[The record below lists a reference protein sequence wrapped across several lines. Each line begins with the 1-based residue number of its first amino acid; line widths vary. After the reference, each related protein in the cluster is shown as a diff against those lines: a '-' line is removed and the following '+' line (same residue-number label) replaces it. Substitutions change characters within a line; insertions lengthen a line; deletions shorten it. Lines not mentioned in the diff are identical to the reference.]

1 MTQALLVVG
10 GLFLLIYVPLAML
23 AWRRPLLA
31 RFAWR
36 EATRRRGQF
45 ALLVVGLMVGSASIT
60 ASLVAADSGVQTLGS
75 LTYERLGAVDMTVTA
90 ARGNS
95 FPRSVASELASDPTL
110 TPYIDGVQAGVE
122 RQASLADL
130 DRRLGKPEVLLVG
143 FDVQSQ
149 RRFGAFS
156 LTDGRRTYGEELAAG
171 DVLLSQG
178 LARALDAK
186 VGDRLRIAA
195 GSESDA
201 NLRLYGIAT
210 PTGPGAYGGY
220 LAVFMTL
227 ESSERIVHDPG
238 INIVRI
244 AARGSSATDPT
255 PASRA
260 AGPVRSAVSRM
271 DAGTPLLVNEVRP
284 YAATWLTGM
293 TQGIFGELLAPT
305 SLTILAAIALIV
317 NLVLALAEERRS
329 RLAVLRALGLT
340 RTGLVVLSILEGAIY
355 SIAAAAVGVAAGV
368 PAGLYLANQLWI
380 AATIDPLD
388 QAWLGYPL
396 QFAVRPGTLAL
407 ALAAGA
413 LIAIGTVAGAAYRTS
428 RIAIAAAIRDLPEPA
443 SRPRRPRLRIALVL
457 FLGALSAG
465 LLIPSDTRTHLIGG
479 VALIAVM
486 GALARGRL
494 SDRVRFTLTG
504 VFVAG
509 WAAVV
514 ATSVPGGRD
523 LYEVVTTIFLVA
535 ASGAAGLSIAA
546 AANLRLIDLGVG
558 LGGRRAGRLQA
569 TLRPPLAY
577 LSRRPVRTGLAITAF
592 AMVLVLVSGI
602 AFLTAAPKPS
612 YARDSAGYDITV
624 VTSGPNPIQLPLELQ
639 QDVAGEMAL
648 TMRSYTGSIV
658 GQPWST
664 PAMFFILPDEPSD
677 GGPVY
682 LHSYAKGFGRSGEV
696 WRALRADPHLAVD
709 AQSGLGDD
717 VAFEGATGPVALHV
731 VGHEGPT
738 VLQGLIV
745 SRAAVADLPTE
756 PAGTTLLIKARSGVD
771 PRSLSRQIERALF
784 DQGVQATGIRD
795 ILDQGYESGAD
806 YVTEYDVLIHMGLL
820 VGVLALAMIGIRAA
834 IDRRRTIGVLRALGY
849 QPVQVLGGLVS
860 ESIVMTT
867 IGAMTG
873 ITAGVVL
880 AYALVSGVSGF
891 EALDTAN
898 WSGPVTRLG
907 VALALVYAT
916 VLIVT
921 VPLAAR
927 AARMAPAEAIRLPS

>member
-10 GLFLLIYVPLAML
+10 GLFLLIYVPLAVL

-60 ASLVAADSGVQTLGS
+60 ASLVGADSGVQTLGS

-90 ARGNS
+90 ARGSS
-95 FPRSVASELASDPTL
+95 FPRSVASDLASDPTL
-110 TPYIDGVQAGVE
+110 TPYIDGVQAGTELQV
-122 RQASLADL
+122 SLSDL
-130 DRRLGKPEVLLVG
+130 DRRLGKPQVLLVG
-143 FDVQSQ
+143 FDPQSQ

-156 LTDGRRTYGEELAAG
+156 LMDGRHTYGTELAPG

-178 LARALDAK
+178 LANALNAK
-186 VGDRLRIAA
+186 VGDRLGIAA
-195 GSESDA
+195 GSGSDA
-201 NLRLYGIAT
+201 NLRLYGIAA

-220 LAVFMTL
+220 RAVFMTL
-227 ESSERIVHDPG
+227 ATSERITHDPG

-260 AGPVRSAVSRM
+260 AGPVHSAVSRI

-284 YAATWLTGM
+284 YAAIWLTGM

-340 RTGLVVLSILEGAIY
+340 RTGLVILSILEGAIY

-388 QAWLGYPL
+388 QVWLGYPL

-413 LIAIGTVAGAAYRTS
+413 LITLGTVAGAAYRTS

-443 SRPRRPRLRIALVL
+443 LRPRRPRLRIALLL
-457 FLGALSAG
+457 FLGTLSAG
-465 LLIPSDTRTHLIGG
+465 LLIPSDTRTRLIGG

-486 GALARGRL
+486 GSLARGRL
-494 SDRVRFTLTG
+494 SDRVRATLTG

-509 WAAVV
+509 WAVVV
-514 ATSVPGGRD
+514 ATGIPGGAD
-523 LYEVVTTIFLVA
+523 LYQEVTTILLVA
-535 ASGAAGLSIAA
+535 AAAAVGLTTAA

-569 TLRPPLAY
+569 TLRPSLAY
-577 LSRRPVRTGLAITAF
+577 LSRRPVRTGLAVTAF

-602 AFLTAAPKPS
+602 AFLTAAPRPN
-612 YARDSAGYDITV
+612 YARASGGFDVAA
-624 VTSGPNPIQLPLELQ
+624 VTSGPDSIQLPPDLRRE
-639 QDVAGEMAL
+639 VAAQMSL
-648 TMRSYTGSIV
+648 PMRIYTGSV
-658 GQPWST
+658 GGQPWST
-664 PAMFFILPDEPSD
+664 SVVFYVLPDQPVET
-677 GGPVY
+677 GPVV
-682 LHSYAKGFGRSGEV
+682 LSSYQKRFASDADV

-709 AQSGLGDD
+709 AQASLGDS
-717 VAFEGATGPVALHV
+717 VTLEGAHGPVDLQL

-738 VLQGLIV
+738 ILQGVIV
-745 SRAAVADLPTE
+745 SRAALEDVDTE
-756 PAGTTLLIKARSGVD
+756 PAGSTLLIKARSGVD

-784 DQGVQATGIRD
+784 DHGVQATTIRD
-795 ILDQGYESGAD
+795 LLDQGYASGVD

-834 IDRRRTIGVLRALGY
+834 IERRRTIGVLRALGY
-849 QPVQVLGGLVS
+849 QPAQVVAGLVS

-873 ITAGVVL
+873 ITAGVTLV
-880 AYALVSGVSGF
+880 YALVSGSPGATV
-891 EALDTAN
+891 LDAGN